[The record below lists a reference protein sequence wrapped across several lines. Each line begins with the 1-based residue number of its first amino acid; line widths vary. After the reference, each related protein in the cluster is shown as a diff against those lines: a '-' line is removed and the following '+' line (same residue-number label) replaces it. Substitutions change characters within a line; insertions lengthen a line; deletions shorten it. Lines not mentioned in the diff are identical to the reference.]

1 MTSRIWKRQPSSL
14 PDAFQH
20 CVDHAKQ
27 KHNRSVEQIADL
39 MGLVQAWRLY
49 KYIAEGNMPTHLLR
63 GFEHAC
69 GADYVTQYLAHAA
82 HKLLIDIPTGRS
94 VAAADIHVLQAMTN
108 TAVGAVIAFA
118 AKSLTADEAMAS
130 ITQAMQG
137 LAWHRANVE
146 KHSQPELDLDP
157 Q

>member
-1 MTSRIWKRQPSSL
+1 MTSRNWKRQPKSL

-20 CVDHAKQ
+20 CVDHAKA
-27 KHNRSVEQIADL
+27 KHHRSVEQIADL

-49 KYIAEGNMPTHLLR
+49 KYVAEGNMPTHHLR

-69 GADYVTQYLAHAA
+69 GADFVTQYLAHAG
-82 HKLLIDIPTGRS
+82 HKLLIAIPTGRDI
-94 VAAADIHVLQAMTN
+94 AAADIQVLQEITN

-118 AKSLTADEAMAS
+118 AKNLTADEAMSA
-130 ITQAMQG
+130 ITEAMQG

-146 KHSQPELDLDP
+146 KHQQPELDLEGE
-157 Q
+157 